1 MAMLNNQRVIQ
12 IAGFFILILPR
23 SSHELSPAASPMHQ
37 RPPGP
42 GCEWGPQRAWSHDPT
57 PWGRGRWTQNMMR
70 SQISSSN
77 IIKQI
82 SHGFTIFI
90 STNMR
95 RWWIYSMWSGWW
107 LQPFLTSLKN
117 IGQFWLLGWWALRQN
132 YAGGQMHVLQS
143 HSIHQAGWEIEYVS
157 NHPNGVAMSPSFA
170 IY

>member
-1 MAMLNNQRVIQ
+1 
-12 IAGFFILILPR
+12 
-23 SSHELSPAASPMHQ
+23 
-37 RPPGP
+37 
-42 GCEWGPQRAWSHDPT
+42 
-57 PWGRGRWTQNMMR
+57 MMR

-77 IIKQI
+77 IIKWI

-117 IGQFWLLGWWALRQN
+117 IGQFWLLGWALRQN

-143 HSIHQAGWEIEYVS
+143 HSIHQAGWEYVS
-157 NHPNGVAMSPSFA
+157 NHPNGVAMSPSTK
-170 IY
+170 